1 MTATLSTSVSNARA
15 AVRVAARPRLSW
27 GVLVATSLIATA
39 FVASTARA
47 QTGVGA
53 TITPYAGYLV
63 TGDWY
68 DGPVGSNLSATN
80 APMLGVQGSIPLTRG
95 ISLVGNLAYGSGD
108 LRVGLPIIGGFN
120 VGTVKT
126 WLYDAGLELGG
137 LGGKATGIAP
147 YVQIGVGGMT
157 NDIKNSL
164 FDTRAT
170 NIAYTGGVGIDIG
183 LTESFA
189 LRVQAKDWV
198 SRFNSED
205 AVGFRAEGNL
215 AHNWALTAGV
225 KLRF

>member
-1 MTATLSTSVSNARA
+1 MTDSSSIRSSN
-15 AVRVAARPRLSW
+15 VRVAARPRLSL
-27 GVLVATSLIATA
+27 GVLVASSLIATA
-39 FVASTARA
+39 VVASTARA

-53 TITPYAGYLV
+53 TITPYAGYLI

-68 DGPVGSNLSATN
+68 DGPVGSNLSTTN
-80 APMLGVQGSIPLTRG
+80 APMVGVQGSVPLTRG

-108 LRVGLPIIGGFN
+108 LRVGLPLIGGFN

-147 YVQIGVGGMT
+147 YVQLGVGGMT

-164 FDTRAT
+164 FDARAT
-170 NIAYTGGVGIDIG
+170 NIAYTGGVGIDVG